1 MGHEVSLKK
10 KIRRALLD
18 KILSI
23 NVCFRVMEKVKF
35 TDQTEGKDLF
45 SLHGMCTKSFQSCP
59 TLCNPMDHSPPGS
72 SVHRIL

>member
-35 TDQTEGKDLF
+35 TDQTEGKEGRKTYHLM
-45 SLHGMCTKSFQSCP
+45 SILLYIPS
-59 TLCNPMDHSPPGS
+59 TLQLSQ
-72 SVHRIL
+72 

>member
-35 TDQTEGKDLF
+35 TDQTEGKEGRKTII
-45 SLHGMCTKSFQSCP
+45 S
-59 TLCNPMDHSPPGS
+59 
-72 SVHRIL
+72 